1 MYKNLVNSEVGP
13 VATAGLTFAFPVVL
27 FEIDGAYSLDT
38 TRYDNEFY
46 PKEARLQTQFV
57 IQF

>member
-13 VATAGLTFAFPVVL
+13 VATAGLTFAFPAGL

-38 TRYDNEFY
+38 TTYDDQFY
-46 PKEARLQTQFV
+46 PKEARIQTQLVFHY
-57 IQF
+57 